1 MSQAPCA
8 VEVQNLSRRFGAF
21 TAVDDISFCI
31 HPGEVFGF
39 LGPNGAGKTTTIR
52 MLCGILPPSGGT
64 ARVLG
69 VDVAR
74 HPGQVKQQIGYMS
87 QRFSLYEDLTVREN
101 LEFYAGVYRVPR
113 RQRAERIDEL
123 IAMAGLAGRERE
135 LAGRLAG
142 GVRQRLALGCAI
154 IHRPPILF
162 LDEPTS
168 GVDPAARRRFWDMIY
183 EFAAQGVTVMVTTH
197 YMDEAERCHTVG
209 LIHGGRLV
217 ALGAPDDLKAE
228 QMEGQILELDCEP
241 VMAAVDVLMPLPEV
255 QEVVLYGMLLHVT
268 VADATTAAQPILDA
282 LAAAGITARSLE
294 LAPPTLEDVFI
305 SLIRS
310 RERAKG
316 EPVRQEGGLT
326 FGQDAGI

>member
-8 VEVQNLSRRFGAF
+8 VEVQNLTRRFGAF
-21 TAVDDISFCI
+21 TAVDNISFCI
-31 HPGEVFGF
+31 RQGEVFGF

-52 MLCGILPPSGGT
+52 MLCGILPPSGGS

-101 LEFYAGVYRVPR
+101 LEFYAGVYCVPR
-113 RQRAERIDEL
+113 RQRAQRIDEL
-123 IAMAGLAGRERE
+123 IAMAGLTGRERE

-142 GVRQRLALGCAI
+142 GVRQRLAL
-154 IHRPPILF
+154 
-162 LDEPTS
+162 TS
-168 GVDPAARRRFWDMIY
+168 GVDPAARRHFWDMIY
-183 EFAAQGVTVMVTTH
+183 DFAAQGVTIMVTTH

-209 LIHGGRLV
+209 LIHGGRLA

-228 QMEGQILELDCEP
+228 QMKGQIIEIDCELA
-241 VMAAVDVLMPLPEV
+241 MAAIDVLMPLAEV
-255 QEVVLYGMLLHVT
+255 QEVALYGMLLHVT
-268 VADATTAAQPILDA
+268 VADAAAATRPILDA
-282 LAAAGITARSLE
+282 LTNAGITVRSWE

-310 RERAKG
+310 RERGKG
-316 EPVRQEGGLT
+316 EQVRQEGGLT